1 MTVFKKR
8 ETLTENMTYMA
19 MMAAINV
26 IFSLF
31 AAWIPLGAIFVMI
44 ALPLTSAVIA
54 IYCKPKYYAI
64 YLLATIGVCLAA
76 TAWDMKNTLFYVIP
90 SIFTGLAYGVLR
102 KTKVPVSII
111 VFLVTGLQM
120 LITYGSIWLI
130 QWIYEVNMVSFIEEL
145 LGVAGSPLM
154 INIVPAAMF
163 AYALGQT
170 GLSHLFMTGELS
182 HLNQQEA
189 EDNWISWVYPI
200 IGIVFGVASFALSF
214 WEQILGYVFLITTL
228 YWSCFSVAS
237 LFNPRAP
244 IVVYIVGGVLLLGSF
259 FAFAGCYSLLA
270 EGQGLIL
277 LDLPL
282 VSGCIAALLN
292 KILKKPATKV
302 E

>member
-31 AAWIPLGAIFVMI
+31 AAWVPLGAIFVMI

-90 SIFTGLAYGVLR
+90 SIFTGLTYGLLR
-102 KTKVPVSII
+102 KTKAPISII

-120 LITYGSIWLI
+120 ALTYASIWLI
-130 QWIYEVNMVSFIEEL
+130 QWIYEVNMVQFIEEL
-145 LGVAGSPLM
+145 LGVAGSQLM
-154 INIVPAAMF
+154 INIVPSAMF

-170 GLSHLFMTGELS
+170 GLSHLFMTGELA

-189 EDNWISWVYPI
+189 DDAWIEWVYPI
-200 IGIVFGVASFALSF
+200 MGIVFGALSFGLSF
-214 WEQILGYVFLITTL
+214 WELTVGYVFLITAL
-228 YWSCFSVAS
+228 YWSCFSVS
-237 LFNPRAP
+237 TLFNPRAP
-244 IVVYIVGGVLLLGSF
+244 IVVYIIGGVLLLGSF
-259 FAFAGCYSLLA
+259 FAFAGCYSLLK

-282 VSGCIAALLN
+282 MSGCIAALIN
-292 KILKKPATKV
+292 RILKKPATKV